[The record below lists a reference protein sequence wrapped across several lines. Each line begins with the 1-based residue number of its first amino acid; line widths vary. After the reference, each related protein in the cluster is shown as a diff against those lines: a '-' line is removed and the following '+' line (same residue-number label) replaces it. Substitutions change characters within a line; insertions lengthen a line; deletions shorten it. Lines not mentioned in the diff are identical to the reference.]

1 MRTNG
6 IFVYDINDMTCHT
19 RNMICHTSGMVLRA
33 IQVVRHFVSYK
44 WYGTSYRT
52 SGTALRT
59 VQVIIFAYSGKT
71 ASEELAVFMFCVK
84 G

>member
-19 RNMICHTSGMVLRA
+19 RNMICHTSGMVLR
-33 IQVVRHFVSYK
+33 
-44 WYGTSYRT
+44 
-52 SGTALRT
+52 T

-71 ASEELAVFMFCVK
+71 ASEELAVFMFC
-84 G
+84 

>member
-1 MRTNG
+1 MPYKK
-6 IFVYDINDMTCHT
+6 YDMPYKWYGTL
-19 RNMICHTSGMVLRA
+19 CHTSGTALR
-33 IQVVRHFVSYK
+33 IVQVVWYFVPYK

-52 SGTALRT
+52 SGMVLRT